1 MDPVRLRD
9 DDMKKELDKIKNA
22 ALKAAE
28 KANGVDAL
36 QDVRVQ
42 FLGRKGELTK
52 LLKGLKDLDGDARKE
67 MGQAANAVKEDVE
80 AALVARESALEKA
93 RFDAI
98 AQEEW
103 IDVTAPG
110 TATQAGSL
118 HLVTQTINKI
128 VDIFA
133 SIGFSR
139 VAAPEVDWDYYAFEA
154 LNMPKEHPARDD
166 WETFF
171 IHEPQGYTA
180 GDEEVS
186 QKYGKQ
192 VLTPH
197 TSNAQVRLLEEH
209 DVPLKVINI
218 ARVYRR
224 QADASH
230 VPMFH
235 QVEGFCVGDA
245 ITIADL
251 KGTVEY
257 FLHSFF
263 GQDRK
268 IRYRPYDFR
277 FTEPSFE
284 IDIDCDVCG
293 GTGHECRVCKGGWVE
308 LAGAGLTHPHVLKC
322 GGVDPEKY
330 SAFAFGFG
338 VERIA
343 MMKGVSIP
351 DMRMLYQNDLR
362 FLKQF

>member
-1 MDPVRLRD
+1 
-9 DDMKKELDKIKNA
+9 MKKDLEKIKQS
-22 ALKAAE
+22 ALKAIAQVND
-28 KANGVDAL
+28 ADAL
-36 QDVRVQ
+36 QDVRVR

-52 LLKGLKDLDGDARKE
+52 LLKGLKDLDAGKRKM
-67 MGQAANAVKEDVE
+67 MGQAANDVKQDIEQ
-80 AALVARESALEKA
+80 ALSDAQAKLDRA
-93 RFDAI
+93 RFDSI
-98 AQEEW
+98 AEDEW

-110 TATQAGSL
+110 TSVKQGSL

-139 VAAPEVDWDYYAFEA
+139 VTAPEVDWDYYAFEA
-154 LNMPKEHPARDD
+154 LNMPANHPARDD

-171 IHEPQGYTA
+171 IDAAT
-180 GDEEVS
+180 S
-186 QKYGKQ
+186 KKYGKQ

-263 GQDRK
+263 GEHRK

-293 GTGHECRVCKGGWVE
+293 GVSACRVCKGGWVE
-308 LAGAGLTHPHVLKC
+308 LAGAGLTHPHVLKS
-322 GGVDPEKY
+322 GGVDPKKY

>member
-1 MDPVRLRD
+1 MIKDL
-9 DDMKKELDKIKNA
+9 EKIKNA
-22 ALKAAE
+22 ALKAIE
-28 KANGVDAL
+28 KVGDADAL
-36 QDVRVQ
+36 QDLRVVY
-42 FLGRKGELTK
+42 LGRKGELTK
-52 LLKGLKDLDGDARKE
+52 LLKGLKDLDGGARQE
-67 MGQAANAVKEDVE
+67 MGQVANQVKQELE

-110 TATQAGSL
+110 VSQQEGSL
-118 HLVTQTINKI
+118 HLVTQTINRI
-128 VDIFA
+128 VDIF
-133 SIGFSR
+133 STIGFSR
-139 VAAPEVDWDYYAFEA
+139 VSAPEVDWDYYAFEA

-171 IHEPQGYTA
+171 I
-180 GDEEVS
+180 DEHVS
-186 QKYGKQ
+186 KRYGKQ

-209 DVPLKVINI
+209 DVPLKIINI

-235 QVEGFCVGDA
+235 QVEGFCVGDS

-251 KGTVEY
+251 KGTVEH
-257 FLHSFF
+257 FLYGFF
-263 GQDRK
+263 GKDRK
-268 IRYRPYDFR
+268 IRYRPYNFR

-284 IDIDCDVCG
+284 IDIDCDVCA
-293 GTGHECRVCKGGWVE
+293 GTGENCRVCKGGWVE
-308 LAGAGLTHPHVLKC
+308 LAGAGLTHPHVLKA
-322 GGVDPEKY
+322 GGVDPKKY
-330 SAFAFGFG
+330 GAFAFGFG

-343 MMKGVSIP
+343 MMGGGVSIP
-351 DMRMLYQNDLR
+351 DMRMMYQNDVR